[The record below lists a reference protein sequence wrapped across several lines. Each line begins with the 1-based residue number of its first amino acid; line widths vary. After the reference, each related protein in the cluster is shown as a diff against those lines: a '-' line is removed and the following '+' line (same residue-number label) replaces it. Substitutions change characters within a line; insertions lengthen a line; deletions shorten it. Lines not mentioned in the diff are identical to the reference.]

1 MCVAVTKAEVV
12 FTLPDVP
19 AAEVRFARTKTGKVK
34 AKRIGRQN
42 FPKIS

>member
-1 MCVAVTKAEVV
+1 MCVVTKAEVV

-34 AKRIGRQN
+34 AKRKGRQN
-42 FPKIS
+42 VPKIS